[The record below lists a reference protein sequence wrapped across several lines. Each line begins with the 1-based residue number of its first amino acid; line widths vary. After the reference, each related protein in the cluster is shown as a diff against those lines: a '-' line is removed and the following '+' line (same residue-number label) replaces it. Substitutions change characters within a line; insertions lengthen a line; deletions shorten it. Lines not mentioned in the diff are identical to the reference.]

1 MTMRRRA
8 RNGVAGMATLGCL
21 VAGALVPLTAAPAAA
36 APADLTIT
44 PNPWYQGQEFEG
56 WGTSLVWFANATGD
70 YPAELRED
78 LYQKVFGEDGLDLNI
93 ARYNIGGGNASDV
106 TDYLRAGGAVDGY
119 WAPDADGSKNLY
131 DGATTNYADRE
142 NVLDAWDPTDET
154 NYDWNADATQRWWV
168 ERLAADDQI
177 SHWETF
183 ANSAPYFMTE
193 SGYVSGGFDSTDE
206 QLKPEADE
214 KFVAYLTRVTEH
226 LEDEYGITVDTLD
239 PFNEPNTDYWG
250 TTIRNGQPT
259 GRQEGMH
266 VGPQRQV
273 DVTRALAAE
282 LDKPET
288 TTDTGIAVMDETNP
302 GIFQRN
308 WAAYPQDARDLVS
321 QLNVHTYGTS
331 GRLGVR
337 DLAKQ
342 ADLPLWMSEIEGN
355 WVSGWDPGN
364 IENGLGIAS
373 RVMDD
378 LRELEPKAWVLWQP
392 VEDLYNMDQPAPRGE
407 NLNWGSIYIDFDCK
421 PYTENGVEV
430 WKSERR
436 VADAGGNSAAVAP
449 CSVKTNTKFQAL
461 RNFTKFIHEGDRLIA
476 TDDVNSTAA
485 VKSDGSGATL
495 VHRNTSTDAK
505 TVSLDLSNFG
515 EVAAGATVTGYV
527 TDATNALAAW
537 TPVAID
543 PTTKSATVTV
553 PAKSITTFEISDVS
567 GVAAEAPAV
576 RDDTDYTLVGVQSGK
591 PLTAATTNT
600 VITSAAT
607 TPQGAT
613 AQKWTAHE
621 VPAGDLDSTR
631 RVVLEN
637 GDGRILGATSSGTD
651 LRGVTVDAAKADAA
665 TRWIVNSTDGK
676 TFTFVNEAL
685 AQSLDVAGQSSAD
698 NTTVG
703 VYGSNGG
710 ANQAWTVRDLTP
722 AEGQEVA
729 VRTTAGVAPSLPS
742 TVAARYSWGTGGAA
756 SVIWENVDAAVWQN
770 AGQVRVAG
778 VATDLYGQQFPVTA
792 VVDVGGLTI
801 TDPVSVT
808 IVEGAAVVT
817 VAPQTPTTVP
827 ARVGASSNTFEIPVT
842 WDLSGLEAS
851 DLATAGTVTTFP
863 GVADDNGTRLS
874 ATLSVIVS
882 APVGENFATEDGIVA
897 SASSTEGGYPADR
910 TRNGNFTDKGWSN
923 WVPNN
928 KPTQSTLT
936 YTFDSVRDAMGS
948 KVHFFDD
955 GQTWAQSIQFELLG
969 EDGVWRA
976 APGYENAVATG
987 TQYVTATWDR
997 QPAAGLRVVMNA
1009 YPNRHLVVSEVEIYG
1024 PAAGPASVNTLA
1036 ALRLDGTSV
1045 DQFSSNTEEYDATV
1059 RGSRFP
1065 TLTAIATDSAA
1076 TVTVD
1081 PATEENG
1088 GVATIRVVSADGEN
1102 ESTYTIGIER
1112 RVAVTTV
1119 VVGGEPVVGRQV
1131 SAVVATDPVDVEL
1144 AYEWLLNGVAV
1155 TGADAPTFTVPADA
1169 EGKTLSVRVAATAEG
1184 FLAAEAATSAEVTV
1198 LAAPVVTPPSG
1209 DGDGGTQP
1217 GGPTIPVGN
1226 GGSGAT
1232 GNLARSGFDAGLLPL
1247 IALLALLGGAGA
1259 LIGTRRVRSARR

>member
-1 MTMRRRA
+1 
-8 RNGVAGMATLGCL
+8 MATLGCL

-78 LYQKVFGEDGLDLNI
+78 LYQKVFGEEGLDLNI

-106 TDYLRAGGAVDGY
+106 PDYLRAGGAVDGY

-131 DGATTNYADRE
+131 GGATTNYADRDA
-142 NVLDAWDPTDET
+142 VLDAWDPADES

-193 SGYVSGGFDSTDE
+193 SGYVSGGFNSTDE
-206 QLKPEADE
+206 QLKPEADA
-214 KFVAYLTRVTEH
+214 KFAAYLTRVTEH

-239 PFNEPNTDYWG
+239 PFNEPNTNYWG

-282 LDKPET
+282 LDKPGT

-321 QLNVHTYGTS
+321 QLNVHTYGVD

-355 WVSGWDPGN
+355 WVSGWDPDN

-421 PYTENGVEV
+421 PYTENGAQV

-436 VADAGGNSAAVAP
+436 VADAGGNSAAVEP

-485 VKSDGSGATL
+485 VKADGSDATL

-515 EVAAGATVTGYV
+515 SITAGASVTGYV
-527 TDATNALAAW
+527 TDATNALAAS

-543 PTTKSATVTV
+543 PTTKTATVTV
-553 PAKSITTFEISDVS
+553 PAKSITTFEISGVS
-567 GVAAEAPAV
+567 GVAADAPAV
-576 RDDTDYTLVGVQSGK
+576 LDGTAYALVGVQSGK
-591 PLTAATTNT
+591 PLTATATNT

-607 TPQGAT
+607 TPQGAA
-613 AQKWTAHE
+613 AQKWTSYA

-631 RVVLEN
+631 RVVLQN

-651 LRGVTVDAAKADAA
+651 LRSVTLDAAKADAA
-665 TRWIVNSTDGK
+665 TRWIVNSTDGRS
-676 TFTFVNEAL
+676 FTFVNEAL
-685 AQSLDVAGQSSAD
+685 AQSLDVGGQSSAD

-710 ANQAWTVRDLTP
+710 ANQAWTLRDLTP
-722 AEGQEVA
+722 TEGQEVA
-729 VRTTAGVAPSLPS
+729 VRTTAGVAPSLPA
-742 TVAARYSWGTGGAA
+742 TVATRYSWGTGGAA
-756 SVIWENVDAAVWQN
+756 NVVWEDVDAAVWQN

-808 IVEGAAVVT
+808 VAEGAAVET
-817 VAPQTPTTVP
+817 VAQQAPTTVP
-827 ARVGASSNTFEIPVT
+827 ARVGASTNTFDIPVT
-842 WDLSGLEAS
+842 WDLSGLEAG
-851 DLATAGTVTTFP
+851 DLATAGTVTTFT
-863 GVADDNGTRLS
+863 GVADDDGNSLP

-882 APVGENFATEDGIVA
+882 EPVGSNFATQSGVVA

-936 YTFDSVRDAMGS
+936 YTFDTVRDVMGS

-976 APGYENAVATG
+976 APGYESAVDTG
-987 TQYVTATWDR
+987 TQIVTASWDVQR
-997 QPAAGLRVVMNA
+997 AKGLRVVMNA
-1009 YPNRHLVVSEVEIYG
+1009 YPNRHLVVSEVEIHE
-1024 PAAGPASVNTLA
+1024 PAPGPASVSTLA

-1045 DQFSSNTEEYDATV
+1045 DQFASDTEEYDATV
-1059 RGSRFP
+1059 SGSRFP
-1065 TLTAIATDSAA
+1065 TVTAVATDSAA
-1076 TVTVD
+1076 TVTID
-1081 PATEENG
+1081 PATEANG
-1088 GVATIRVVSADGEN
+1088 GVTTIRVVSADGAN
-1102 ESTYTIGIER
+1102 ESTYTIDIER
-1112 RVAVTTV
+1112 RVAVTSV
-1119 VVGGEPVVGRQV
+1119 AVGGEPVVGRQV
-1131 SAVVATDPVDVEL
+1131 SAVVATDPADAEL
-1144 AYEWLLNGVAV
+1144 AHEWLLDGVVVA
-1155 TGADAPTFTVPADA
+1155 GADASVFTVPADA
-1169 EGKTLSVRVAATAEG
+1169 EGKTLSVRVVATAEG
-1184 FLAAEAATSAEVTV
+1184 LLAAEAATSAEVTV
-1198 LAAPVVTPPSG
+1198 QAAPVVTPPSG
-1209 DGDGGTQP
+1209 DGDGGPQP
-1217 GGPTIPVGN
+1217 GGPSIPVGN

-1247 IALLALLGGAGA
+1247 VALLALLGGAGA
-1259 LIGTRRVRSARR
+1259 LIGTRRVRSAHR